1 MFTSLCVE
9 LHGRNVAPI
18 VKLWRPFHKYFVR
31 LRKEWDVRS
40 DIIDV
45 FATFLLLLC
54 SKLMYQYVLLMYY
67 QAVMKA
73 NSESGDVSIAFV
85 AGNDVTSPYG
95 SVQHL
100 VFAIP
105 VCFVLCLALLLILL
119 LIFHPFKWFRD
130 HCCFSRCGLLNR
142 TSVNIFVEKFHSCY
156 RNGLDGGRDMR
167 SFSGLYFVLRVL
179 APLFFITHRF
189 LSKWTYETILFT
201 SAAMLIALVQ
211 PYKKMYTHMHP
222 TSTTVTIADVCSYG
236 SIQ

>member
-1 MFTSLCVE
+1 MSGFILYSHLIMNTIIINLNHPITEILFQTKYFRTILIALYGMWNLDFFKHILPPFCLSSHLSQTHVALFGYISVVYPLCLIIITSLCVE

-54 SKLMYQYVLLMYY
+54 SKLMYQSVLLMYY

-119 LIFHPFKWFRD
+119 LIFHPFKWLRP
-130 HCCFSRCGLLNR
+130 LL
-142 TSVNIFVEKFHSCY
+142 
-156 RNGLDGGRDMR
+156 
-167 SFSGLYFVLRVL
+167 
-179 APLFFITHRF
+179 LF
-189 LSKWTYETILFT
+189 
-201 SAAMLIALVQ
+201 
-211 PYKKMYTHMHP
+211 
-222 TSTTVTIADVCSYG
+222 
-236 SIQ
+236 